1 MFSEFNE
8 IKCVNHL
15 TFSRRL
21 QIFNRRFI
29 DNEAQNGSIKGLN
42 EKVEKCTII
51 WGFLGS
57 SAGKEYTCNEGD
69 PSSVPGLGSAPGEE
83 IVYTLQYSWVSPVA
97 QMVKNPPAMWETW
110 VQSQGWGNPQKNPHG
125 QRRAPQS
132 MGSQRVGHD

>member
-57 SAGKEYTCNEGD
+57 PAGKEYTCNEGD
-69 PSSVPGLGSAPGEE
+69 PSSIPGLGSAPGEE

-97 QMVKNPPAMWETW
+97 QMVKNPPAMKETPVQFLGWEDPLEK
-110 VQSQGWGNPQKNPHG
+110 G
-125 QRRAPQS
+125 
-132 MGSQRVGHD
+132 